1 MEPLNRVSWAI
12 TVGVC
17 LLTAVLLVI
26 SGYQGY
32 AAVAAAVGLSAA
44 INLR

>member
-1 MEPLNRVSWAI
+1 VNLRRVAWTV

-17 LLTAVLLVI
+17 LLIALLLLI

-32 AAVAAAVGLSAA
+32 AAVAAAVGASAA
-44 INLR
+44 INLT

>member
-1 MEPLNRVSWAI
+1 MNLRRMAWTV

-17 LLTAVLLVI
+17 LLTGLLLLI

-32 AAVAAAVGLSAA
+32 AAVALAVGVSAA
-44 INLR
+44 LNLT